1 MEFIR
6 SGEAARRPSGR
17 LSQRKS
23 SSVPHS
29 SSGKPAKHPDFF
41 GCTPSL
47 DIRCKVFLSPAGL
60 CRRLGLSDQPNPLR
74 QNSTWEKL
82 QHPGLQR
89 YERGPT
95 RLSRF
100 LSLYTGDRLL
110 FLFSVW
116 IRSRKRLLRRISLT
130 ALVRRLTLR
139 CCSSSTASPIVFT
152 FFFGLDRGVDGL
164 TISKPFL
171 HILLCLFDLSQ
182 FKPMHKTSFW
192 FEIRTWGPK
201 MIFEIWVWKLI
212 LKFERISSLR
222 RSEAAPF
229 GKDNR
234 LTWYFLAYGLPP
246 QRRAFVRNTLNQSF
260 FKKSRNRPLPGSFP
274 ARRKPWKR
282 CPLPIPV
289 HGDGRAARSS
299 SWSSNRVLGFPNMAL
314 SICARR

>member
-1 MEFIR
+1 MREAPAPRIATVRAGANKVIAIFVVVHRR
-6 SGEAARRPSGR
+6 SPSF
-17 LSQRKS
+17 S
-23 SSVPHS
+23 
-29 SSGKPAKHPDFF
+29 FF
-41 GCTPSL
+41 C
-47 DIRCKVFLSPAGL
+47 V
-60 CRRLGLSDQPNPLR
+60 DQI
-74 QNSTWEKL
+74 SKA
-82 QHPGLQR
+82 
-89 YERGPT
+89 
-95 RLSRF
+95 
-100 LSLYTGDRLL
+100 
-110 FLFSVW
+110 
-116 IRSRKRLLRRISLT
+116 LLRRISLT
-130 ALVRRLTLR
+130 ALVRRLPLR

-212 LKFERISSLR
+212 LKFERSSSLR